1 MVSFKITNITYDTY
15 DEEAKEH
22 QTQEDLGLPT
32 EMVVQIELQ
41 GDEEEWE
48 IYDLLTYQIEN
59 QGYGWLVESF
69 DFDTESKSAEY
80 EFRTICGGDACEGKE
95 WCIHDSYDNCDHC
108 GEMRGLQDLFGD
120 VGTCDECLI
129 PKRHDGSDYK
139 TVLGACCECRSED
152 GSKGCDVCGHGFCEN
167 DCYEEHS
174 EFHDSYYGAEGLE
187 FTDWAKQEHHGK
199 KTSLK
204 DWADHEIKTHGKSM
218 SFQDWA
224 KHEDKSHLRR
234 YGAEEEGQTKIGET
248 SAWEGRIL
256 GMNGKWRDGVYDI
269 FRIMGAKTDDP
280 YQRPIGYTMI
290 HQGIDLSPENFTTD
304 LGQLSTDVGEINFA
318 GMTIGTGGDGS
329 WPLWGAYEDI
339 EDYYVRAQNKPKPTL
354 SPDAKKEDYYNED
367 FRGRRQLWDDEFTNW
382 LSKGDEGYPNKH
394 KAQLEH
400 QVLVGV
406 RLGLANPISPTLRTK
421 NAKGTFWVIEYPS
434 LKHMITD
441 VYSRQKPDKMY
452 EYANTEHT
460 VNQYFNNLK
469 SLYPDGKF
477 SEVARTEYQAAKKEF
492 YIILPAFGWYQWT
505 AMEYP
510 LGYASPSREETAR
523 KEKRRLEI
531 AMKQQTEREEMQ
543 KRERKEKYGAEH
555 PSGEG
560 KLKVSGQDFADG
572 SLMVGVGTEDLGVGD
587 PDLVEMMIDKDGK
600 IDYFSLPI
608 GLDGWN
614 RTYNIK
620 PSHYGKLKTEK
631 ETNTTPGGDF
641 NRFYAESFEAQAP
654 RGHKMMTKELGKK
667 IPPLYSQDGKG
678 DEAIVYAHYF
688 NPYGVGEWWI
698 LEWDGKDEMFGYA
711 DLGFPELGY
720 ISLSE
725 LENVS
730 IGGMELPI
738 ERDLHWREKT
748 LGEVKQAVSK
758 YRAESFSAT
767 KGIDTFT
774 EPFEELSLDSG
785 NIKKVIVGIG
795 IGVAAILAYN
805 KWK

>member
-1 MVSFKITNITYDTY
+1 VKMD
-15 DEEAKEH
+15 A
-22 QTQEDLGLPT
+22 
-32 EMVVQIELQ
+32 
-41 GDEEEWE
+41 
-48 IYDLLTYQIEN
+48 
-59 QGYGWLVESF
+59 ESF
-69 DFDTESKSAEY
+69 DADAGDNCPYCYCEHKNLSVDSQPPYFDGEVAWVEIQCDDCNMKATAPTY
-80 EFRTICGGDACEGKE
+80 EFEFDKQGILEE
-95 WCIHDSYDNCDHC
+95 V
-108 GEMRGLQDLFGD
+108 GLPIA
-120 VGTCDECLI
+120 VNMMNPNYGTVRCSRCHERFE
-129 PKRHDGSDYK
+129 KS
-139 TVLGACCECRSED
+139 
-152 GSKGCDVCGHGFCEN
+152 
-167 DCYEEHS
+167 
-174 EFHDSYYGAEGLE
+174 AEGLE

-600 IDYFSLPI
+600 I
-608 GLDGWN
+608 
-614 RTYNIK
+614 
-620 PSHYGKLKTEK
+620 GKLKTEK

-698 LEWDGKDEMFGYA
+698 LEWDGENEMFGYA

-738 ERDLHWREKT
+738 ERDLHWQEKT
-748 LGEVKQAVSK
+748 LGEVKEAMSK
-758 YRAESFSAT
+758 YRAKPKALSSESGKSNSMWDKSGSLKPLLAFVGFGVIGGLIGWATKETMGIWGAEEKQAINPTDPFQQAEFDSFSPMPHA
-767 KGIDTFT
+767 
-774 EPFEELSLDSG
+774 S
-785 NIKKVIVGIG
+785 KVIDAIMLRERTNAALVDRYIRTAGVPGIEVFDFPMLMRRQG
-795 IGVAAILAYN
+795 
-805 KWK
+805 